1 MRLSATGSCALYSP
15 RDARLDGGLGKNACS
30 GASGRYSKDSVKPS
44 AGWSQGTGHG
54 AGSALNSG
62 RRERDRVM
70 NQTKISAAHLKR
82 SAYLYVRQSTLRQVV
97 ENQESTH
104 RQYALRDKAVALGW
118 AQDQIVVVDSDL
130 GLSGASA
137 TDREG
142 FQRLVAEVGMG
153 RVGIVLG
160 LEVSR
165 LARNCSDWHRLL
177 EICALTGTLLL
188 DEDGL
193 YDPGHFNDRLVLGLK
208 GTMSE
213 AELHVLRARL
223 QGGLLN
229 KARRGELW
237 TPIPMGFVYGPKV
250 QVLLDPDRQIQGVI
264 RQFFDSFQRLHS
276 AHGVAKEFREK
287 GILFPTRAEDK
298 GGSQSGELRWRVL
311 TPGRAASIV
320 KNPRY
325 AGAYFFGAGRQF
337 RNHDGCKKKL
347 RLPQQDWQVLI
358 QGAHEGY
365 ISWDQFQENQ
375 QSLSQNCRNNG
386 RLHPVR
392 EGPALLQGLILCG
405 ICGARITPHY
415 SVRANGHVVP
425 FYECVGEARSL
436 GPRCQ
441 SFLGEALDAA
451 ISELLLNTVTPLAM
465 EAALSVQEELQRQL
479 GAADGLRRQQ
489 VERAQY
495 EADLA
500 RRRFMQV
507 DPAHRLVADT
517 LEADWNAK
525 LRLVQQAQ
533 EEYESR
539 RETDRRTFQEEQ
551 LKAVRE
557 LASDFPRL
565 WNCPA
570 IPHQERK
577 RMVRLL
583 LEDVTVIRADCIT
596 AHVRFRGG
604 ATTTLT
610 LPLAVSSWARRRTK
624 PEMVELVDSLLSN
637 YAECEIANI
646 LNQRGLRSSEGREF
660 SRMMV
665 HTICRNYR
673 LKPRRTRL
681 REQGFLTIEE
691 ICQKL
696 AITKTTAWTW
706 RQKGR
711 LKALRV
717 HGRVFMYE
725 DPTVKKEQTGA

>member
-1 MRLSATGSCALYSP
+1 
-15 RDARLDGGLGKNACS
+15 
-30 GASGRYSKDSVKPS
+30 
-44 AGWSQGTGHG
+44 
-54 AGSALNSG
+54 
-62 RRERDRVM
+62 M
-70 NQTKISAAHLKR
+70 NQSKVSASHLKR
-82 SAYLYVRQSTLRQVV
+82 SAYLYIRQSTLRQVV

-104 RQYALRDKAVALGW
+104 RQYALRERAVALGW
-118 AQDQIVVVDSDL
+118 AQNQIVVVDSDL

-137 TDREG
+137 ADREG

-177 EICALTGTLLL
+177 EICALTSTLLL

-193 YDPGHFNDRLVLGLK
+193 YDPAHFNDRLVLGLK

-237 TPIPMGFVYGPKV
+237 TPLPMGFVYGPKV
-250 QVLLDPDRQIQGVI
+250 KVLLDPDRQIQSVI
-264 RQFFDSFQRLHS
+264 RQFFEAFQRLRS
-276 AHGVAKEFREK
+276 ANGVAKEFREK

-298 GGSQSGELRWRVL
+298 GGAQSGELRWRVL

-320 KNPRY
+320 RNPRY
-325 AGAYFFGAGRQF
+325 AGAYFFGAGRHF
-337 RNHDGCKKKL
+337 RSPDGAKKKL

-358 QGAHEGY
+358 HDAHQGY
-365 ISWDQFQENQ
+365 ISWPEFQENQ
-375 QSLSQNCRNNG
+375 QSLSQNCRNDG

-405 ICGARITPHY
+405 ICGARMTTHY
-415 SVRANGHVVP
+415 SVRANGDVVP
-425 FYECVGEARSL
+425 FYECIGEARSS

-451 ISELLLNTVTPLAM
+451 ISELLLSTVTPLAM

-479 GAADGLRRQQ
+479 GAADALRRQQ

-517 LEADWNAK
+517 LEADWNVK
-525 LRLVQQAQ
+525 LRLVQQAT

-539 RETDRRTFQEEQ
+539 RESDRKTFEEAQ

-577 RMVRLL
+577 RMIRLL
-583 LEDVTVIRADCIT
+583 LEDVTVIRADHIT

-604 ATTTLT
+604 STTTLS
-610 LPLAVSSWARRRTK
+610 LPLALSSWARRKTK
-624 PEMVELVDSLLSN
+624 PEVVELVDSMLS
-637 YAECEIANI
+637 EHTEFEIANL

-673 LKPRRTRL
+673 LKPRQARL
-681 REQGFLTIEE
+681 REKGFLSIEE
-691 ICQKL
+691 ICEKL
-696 AITKTTAWTW
+696 AITKSTASSW
-706 RQKGR
+706 RLRGR
-711 LKALRV
+711 LRALRV

-725 DPTVKKEQTGA
+725 DPTQKTGQTGA

>member
-1 MRLSATGSCALYSP
+1 
-15 RDARLDGGLGKNACS
+15 
-30 GASGRYSKDSVKPS
+30 
-44 AGWSQGTGHG
+44 
-54 AGSALNSG
+54 
-62 RRERDRVM
+62 M
-70 NQTKISAAHLKR
+70 NQSKVSAAHLKR
-82 SAYLYVRQSTLRQVV
+82 SAYLYIRQSTLRQVV

-104 RQYALRDKAVALGW
+104 RQYALRERAVALGW

-137 TDREG
+137 ADREG

-177 EICALTGTLLL
+177 EICALTSTLLL

-193 YDPGHFNDRLVLGLK
+193 YDPAHFNDRLVLGLK

-237 TPIPMGFVYGPKV
+237 TPLPMGFVYGPKV
-250 QVLLDPDRQIQGVI
+250 KVLLDPDRQIQSVI
-264 RQFFDSFQRLHS
+264 RQFFEAFQRLRS

-298 GGSQSGELRWRVL
+298 GGAQSGELRWRVL

-320 KNPRY
+320 RNPRY
-325 AGAYFFGAGRQF
+325 AGTYFFGAGRHF
-337 RNHDGCKKKL
+337 RSPDGAKKKL
-347 RLPQQDWQVLI
+347 RLPQQEWQVLI
-358 QGAHEGY
+358 PNAHEGY
-365 ISWDQFQENQ
+365 ISWPEFQENQ
-375 QSLSQNCRNNG
+375 QSLCQNCRNNE
-386 RLHPVR
+386 RLHPAR
-392 EGPALLQGLILCG
+392 EGPALLQGLILCS
-405 ICGARITPHY
+405 ICGARMTTHY
-415 SVRANGHVVP
+415 SVRANGDVVP
-425 FYECVGEARSL
+425 FYECVGEARSS

-451 ISELLLNTVTPLAM
+451 IRGLLLSTVTPLAM

-479 GAADGLRRQQ
+479 GAADALRRQQ
-489 VERAQY
+489 MERAQY

-525 LRLVQQAQ
+525 LRLVQQAK

-539 RETDRRTFQEEQ
+539 RESDRKTFEESQ
-551 LKAVRE
+551 LKAVRD

-577 RMVRLL
+577 RMIRLL
-583 LEDVTVIRADCIT
+583 LEDVTVIRADHIT

-604 ATTTLT
+604 STTTLT
-610 LPLAVSSWARRRTK
+610 LPLAQSSWARRKTK
-624 PEMVELVDSLLSN
+624 PKVVELVDSMLS
-637 YAECEIANI
+637 EHTEFEIANH

-681 REQGFLTIEE
+681 HEKGFLSIEE
-691 ICQKL
+691 ICEKL
-696 AITKTTAWTW
+696 AITKSTASSW
-706 RQKGR
+706 RLRGQLR
-711 LKALRV
+711 ALRV

-725 DPTVKKEQTGA
+725 DPTQKTGQTGA